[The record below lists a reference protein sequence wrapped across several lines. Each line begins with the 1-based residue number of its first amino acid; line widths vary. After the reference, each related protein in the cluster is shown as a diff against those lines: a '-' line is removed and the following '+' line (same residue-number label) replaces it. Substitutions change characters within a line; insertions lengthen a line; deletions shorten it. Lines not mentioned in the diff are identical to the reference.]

1 MKGILPN
8 TIKPINFTATIRE
21 YKDIWDLKFSELY
34 NKEPTEKYHC
44 YVKNLGSTIEA
55 LLRHRLE
62 REFKIDLSKLTV
74 KLPNS

>member
-1 MKGILPN
+1 M
-8 TIKPINFTATIRE
+8 RE

-62 REFKIDLSKLTV
+62 REFKIDLSKG
-74 KLPNS
+74 KNLPNVHGKLTITVTTLHQS